1 MKETLLALAI
11 LGLLVMAVGLIT
23 IVKTLR
29 GHRSIRLDWSGLG
42 FNLKI
47 SAVKSADE
55 RDIL

>member
-11 LGLLVMAVGLIT
+11 LGLFVMAVGLVT

-29 GHRSIRLDWSGLG
+29 GHRSIKLDWSGLG

-47 SAVKSADE
+47 SAIKSSEE
-55 RDIL
+55 RNIL